1 MSTNVG
7 QFCFPCYID
16 TCDVVYNGSF
26 LCCHLLYLIIY
37 LQSLV
42 IKEISINMVL
52 VLSQRQFPK
61 DDFPSDNF
69 QSSNFPKIR
78 LGPLRRRRLQWGDER
93 CGQDGLG
100 AERCG
105 QDRLGK
111 LLLGKLHI
119 WKNPLGKYQHLQL
132 HHKIN
137 KLSQYFIHLT
147 LEQFLSH
154 FVENL
159 K

>member
-69 QSSNFPKIR
+69 QGSNFPKIR
-78 LGPLRRRRLQWGDER
+78 LGPLRLRRLQWGTSAAARMDWGPSAAVR
-93 CGQDGLG
+93 TDLG
-100 AERCG
+100 SCC
-105 QDRLGK
+105 LGNCTF
-111 LLLGKLHI
+111 GKILWESTNI
-119 WKNPLGKYQHLQL
+119 YNYTIKY
-132 HHKIN
+132 IN
-137 KLSQYFIHLT
+137 FHCILFILHLT
-147 LEQFLSH
+147 NFFLI
-154 FVENL
+154 L
-159 K
+159 